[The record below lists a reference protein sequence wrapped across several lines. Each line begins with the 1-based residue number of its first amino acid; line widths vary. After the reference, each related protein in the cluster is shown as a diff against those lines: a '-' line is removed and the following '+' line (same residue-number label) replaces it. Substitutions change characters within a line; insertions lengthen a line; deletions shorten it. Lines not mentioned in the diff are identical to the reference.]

1 MFTRIGVRH
10 IFGLVLG
17 SAAIGFPP
25 LPAVAQTSL
34 RANDLP
40 TISRTCLWNAD
51 RNTWSEL
58 GLKRKQIVRLKD
70 IRARYPAVVD
80 GQWIVNEQNDADDAD
95 RSPVVADTIVG
106 PDLTSNGAHG
116 SGSAAAN
123 GQPWGGVAVS
133 GLQAELRAVLT
144 PKELLRWSRLCG
156 L

>member
-1 MFTRIGVRH
+1 MSIRSGLRR

-17 SAAIGFPP
+17 SAAVGLSV
-25 LPAVAQTSL
+25 LPVVAQTSL
-34 RANDLP
+34 RVNDLP

-80 GQWIVNEQNDADDAD
+80 GQWIVNEQNDADDAE
-95 RSPVVADTIVG
+95 RSNVAADTIVG
-106 PDLTSNGAHG
+106 PDLTSNGAHA
-116 SGSAAAN
+116 SGSPVPN
-123 GQPWGGVAVS
+123 GQPWGRARVS